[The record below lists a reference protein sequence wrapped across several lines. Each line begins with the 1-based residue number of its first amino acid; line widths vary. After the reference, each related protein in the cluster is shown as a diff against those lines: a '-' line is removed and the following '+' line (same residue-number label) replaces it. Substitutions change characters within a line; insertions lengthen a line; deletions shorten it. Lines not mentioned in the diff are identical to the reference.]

1 MKKKTFKYLA
11 LKLKRLNFI
20 QSSLVQYSNPQMV
33 RIIRSSLKMT
43 IQTILYAIH
52 MQIPVE
58 ILQIIPIQ
66 PYPSSVSYEVIYVQ
80 VHVCLLNFL
89 TLSLHVLI
97 IFHTWFTNNRNETCT
112 EKKKKVN
119 QTGDNAKLMLVNN
132 IE

>member
-20 QSSLVQYSNPQMV
+20 QSSLVKYSNPQMV

-58 ILQIIPIQ
+58 IL
-66 PYPSSVSYEVIYVQ
+66 
-80 VHVCLLNFL
+80 
-89 TLSLHVLI
+89 
-97 IFHTWFTNNRNETCT
+97 
-112 EKKKKVN
+112 
-119 QTGDNAKLMLVNN
+119 
-132 IE
+132 